1 MLIMSRR
8 EKNKKKTVED
18 LATKVYDKILLLD
31 EGTEISISQIVRKL
45 YEEQG
50 YKFIYLNSCNGYVWT
65 KDGGT
70 KFSIEDYDQFEVLH
84 IVKDKL
90 KGQRILDFS
99 KHDGMNE
106 GMPYNIP
113 FIIKKSEI

>member
-1 MLIMSRR
+1 MARR
-8 EKNKKKTVED
+8 EKNKKKTIED

-65 KDGGT
+65 KNRGIT
-70 KFSIEDYDQFEVLH
+70 FSIKDNDQFEVLH

-90 KGQRILDFS
+90 KGQRVLDSS
-99 KHDGMNE
+99 KYKGMCV
-106 GMPYNIP
+106 GLPYNIP